1 MEWVTPWL
9 VVQSGDA
16 AERKPKRSKCQI
28 DERKKKSFFSLFF
41 SAFSQNA
48 LLLLKFLSF
57 FLGLRPQI
65 PCQEL
70 PLKSKS
76 SCGVVRA
83 EDTFPNLDHLGGFGG
98 ALSHPPSGCRAP
110 SAWGGS
116 GRQVGLGRVAQECHL
131 QDCRYLFFL
140 KF

>member
-1 MEWVTPWL
+1 M
-9 VVQSGDA
+9 GDPPGSWCSQEMLLRENLKGA
-16 AERKPKRSKCQI
+16 NVKSMKG
-28 DERKKKSFFSLFF
+28 KKSFFSLFF

-116 GRQVGLGRVAQECHL
+116 GREVGLGRVAQECHL